1 MPVSCWIS
9 ASSTSWRSND
19 LGLLAEEFSPEHQR
33 LAGNF
38 PQAFSHLGHL
48 RAAQAVERAEG
59 SVREAAQ
66 ANSPS

>member
-1 MPVSCWIS
+1 MAQLVGC
-9 ASSTSWRSND
+9 AND
-19 LGLLAEEFSPEHQR
+19 LGLMSEEYDPDAQR
-33 LAGNF
+33 LIGNF

-59 SVREAAQ
+59 SAREAAQ